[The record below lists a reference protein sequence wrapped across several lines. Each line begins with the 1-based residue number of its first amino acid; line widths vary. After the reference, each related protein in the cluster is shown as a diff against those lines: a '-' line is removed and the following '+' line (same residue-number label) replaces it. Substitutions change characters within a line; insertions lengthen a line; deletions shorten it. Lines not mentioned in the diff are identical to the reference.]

1 MIKKGLWV
9 AGLMFCLPTAWAY
22 SLLGPVANGGDAWQV
37 PLIGYNPITAV
48 QVLSPLGFLEPLAV
62 GPKNLG
68 EEYRRNTPVLYYAS
82 DANFL
87 TYFWTNGLVAI
98 DQAFTILNALTNVD
112 LYSAGLTEFSLNTE
126 TLNYTA
132 QGLGLLDL
140 KSTTLTALTEQLGL
154 TDSIRYVWILHDR
167 YLPGG
172 AHCAIYYPSQGDFGI
187 DSSGPGGEEYLV
199 VMRNFDITATPLNY
213 NAPDVGQYSPYV
225 NGELYS
231 YVVLENCS
239 APDSTASADAVEI
252 PVDPLFHNP
261 PVSSGSGEEA
271 LNVGYFYT
279 GLTRDDV
286 AGLRYLMSTNT
297 MNTENSTAGSFLW
310 VTNVSPDQLV
320 TTTNLGLFLLQ
331 AQTLDPNTLQAA
343 YPGLYITGTV
353 TNYTFQFVTN
363 YTPYYT
369 NQPGPASTNL
379 GPLILWTNYDLTL
392 FSSLIQT
399 DAPAVIQALYP
410 NLWII
415 SNSVVGYTNIVTTNY
430 ITVLTNLIGG
440 PAGSSKQITIVN
452 PNDPISFNFLPLY
465 SYVFGNIVTNTYS
478 ARTTVT
484 NQTITVTNLIGA
496 PAGSPLVTNITMKRV
511 TLTNTVSGDF
521 FIVPTNWCG
530 YFILATQWV
539 QVIPSFTN
547 TLAAAGTTNNF
558 GSAQFTQNTIF
569 YYTNRIYAVFPGI
582 CEPALVYA
590 TNIVGSNIVTY
601 TETFGNVVTYSFVS
615 NSVVTFLVTNIDLP
629 PGGPTTVLAT
639 NIFITNHV
647 PFVIAPTNLPSGDFW
662 IVPTNWN
669 CGYNLIS
676 VLATNATASTN
687 TIQVATI
694 PPGVANIGQQ
704 YSVSTISYFTNHTL
718 LVAPLICLTEPNVPR
733 LYQGVGRIQFVR
745 ANYDSLLGQFFQPI
759 TNIYSMTVVSNNQP
773 HVQFFQRVVTTPDF
787 LFSASDQAAGPNATL
802 TVNRYIRNVN
812 FDQSTILAG
821 LAGPG
826 IINPPSTIT
835 FNKVGPVYVNEEP
848 SFMNGPIY
856 QRSFIWGSFDGTTNA
871 PIVYPNGTSVA
882 NLAAEALIQISPAS
896 LPNGTNNVPYPT
908 VTLSATGG
916 QTPYV
921 WALASGSALPPG
933 LTLSQTSGVNYATIS
948 GTPTNSG
955 PYVITVQMTDAGNRV
970 VAVNYAITIN

>member
-1 MIKKGLWV
+1 ML
-9 AGLMFCLPTAWAY
+9 CLPTVWAY
-22 SLLGPVANGGDAWQV
+22 SLLGPSAAYTGVPNGFGDAWEV
-37 PLIGYNPITAV
+37 SANGFNPISVATA
-48 QVLSPLGFLEPLAV
+48 LSPLGLTDPLAV

-87 TYFWTNGLVAI
+87 DYFGSNGVVAI
-98 DQAFTILNALTNVD
+98 DQAYAVLNALTNVD

-140 KSTTLTALTEQLGL
+140 KSSTLTLMMEQLGL
-154 TDSIRYVWILHDR
+154 ADAIRYVWILHDR
-167 YLPGG
+167 YLPAGSQ
-172 AHCAIYYPSQGDFGI
+172 CAAYYPSQGYYGYT
-187 DSSGPGGEEYLV
+187 STGPGGEEYLV

-231 YVVLENCS
+231 YVVLENCAIT
-239 APDSTASADAVEI
+239 APTVNADAVEI
-252 PVDPLFHNP
+252 PTDPLFHNP
-261 PVSSGSGEEA
+261 PVSSGGAGEEA

-286 AGLRYLMSTNT
+286 AGLRYLLSTNT
-297 MNTENSTAGSFLW
+297 LNTENSTAGSLLW
-310 VTNVSPDQLV
+310 VTNVSPYQLV

-331 AQTLDPNTLQAA
+331 AQTLDPNTLQAS

-369 NQPGPASTNL
+369 NQPGPASTNQ
-379 GPLILWTNYDLTL
+379 GPLILWTNYDLGL
-392 FSSLIQT
+392 FSSLILT

-430 ITVLTNLIGG
+430 VTFLTNWIGG
-440 PAGSSKQITIVN
+440 PAGSSRLVTVIDGNN
-452 PNDPISFNFLPLY
+452 PYSVSFFPLY

-478 ARTTVT
+478 TRATVT
-484 NQTITVTNLIGA
+484 NQTISVTNLIGA
-496 PAGSPLVTNITMKRV
+496 PAGSPLATNVTMKRV

-521 FIVPTNWCG
+521 LIVPTNWCG

-547 TLAAAGTTNNF
+547 TLSAAGTTNNF

-590 TNIVGSNIVTY
+590 TNIIGSNIITY
-601 TETFGNVVTYSFVS
+601 AESFGNVVTYSFIS

-629 PGGPTTVLAT
+629 PGGPTSVLTT
-639 NIFITNHV
+639 NIFITNQV
-647 PFVIAPTNLPSGDFW
+647 PYVTVPTNLPSGDFW

-676 VLATNATASTN
+676 ILATNATASTN
-687 TIQVATI
+687 TILTATI

-704 YSVSTISYFTNHTL
+704 YSVSTITYFTNHTL
-718 LVAPLICLTEPNVPR
+718 LIAPLICQTEPNVPR

-745 ANYDSLLGQFFQPI
+745 ANYDSLLSQFFEPI
-759 TNIYSMTVVSNNQP
+759 TNIYSMIVVSNSQP
-773 HVQFFQRVVTTPDF
+773 HVQFFQRIVTTPDF
-787 LFSASDQAAGPNATL
+787 LFSAEDEANRAPTHHRWLAVMAGTL
-802 TVNRYIRNVN
+802 I
-812 FDQSTILAG
+812 ST
-821 LAGPG
+821 
-826 IINPPSTIT
+826 
-835 FNKVGPVYVNEEP
+835 
-848 SFMNGPIY
+848 
-856 QRSFIWGSFDGTTNA
+856 
-871 PIVYPNGTSVA
+871 
-882 NLAAEALIQISPAS
+882 
-896 LPNGTNNVPYPT
+896 
-908 VTLSATGG
+908 
-916 QTPYV
+916 
-921 WALASGSALPPG
+921 
-933 LTLSQTSGVNYATIS
+933 
-948 GTPTNSG
+948 
-955 PYVITVQMTDAGNRV
+955 
-970 VAVNYAITIN
+970 